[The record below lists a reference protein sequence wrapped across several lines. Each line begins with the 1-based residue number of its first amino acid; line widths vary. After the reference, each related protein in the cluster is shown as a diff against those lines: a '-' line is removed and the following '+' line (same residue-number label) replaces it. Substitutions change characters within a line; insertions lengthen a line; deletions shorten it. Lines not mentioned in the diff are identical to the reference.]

1 MASTAPSLPIEL
13 MRSDAKYRVIEYIRG
28 LKLPSRFARGMLQ
41 EWGAAVGVDLNGT
54 DYDLVSTA
62 AKDVGV

>member
-13 MRSDAKYRVIEYIRG
+13 MRSDAKYKVIEYIRG
-28 LKLPSRFARGMLQ
+28 LNLPSRFARGMLQ
-41 EWGAAVGVDLNGT
+41 DWGAAVNVDLNGT
-54 DYDLVSTA
+54 DYDLVSNT